1 MVVKLLFF
9 DNIAFT
15 MEPGNMSKRKELL
28 IALLKDS
35 DPDVVNAAAAALER
49 IENRQS
55 LDDVLEQLKKGDLA
69 EKIRAIYA
77 LGTIGGAGVLKPL
90 VYCASRPE
98 EDIRSAAVEVLGELA
113 ERSTLPVILEKLKD
127 DNSAIRAKAIKALGN
142 FADRGLSP
150 HLIPFLEAGDGLTDI
165 EAALALAKTGDHLLE
180 ERFIALASSPV
191 AATRAAAATALGM
204 INPA

>member
-1 MVVKLLFF
+1 
-9 DNIAFT
+9 
-15 MEPGNMSKRKELL
+15 MEPSIMSKRKELL
-28 IALLKDS
+28 IGMLKDS

-49 IENRQS
+49 LESRQS
-55 LDDVLEQLKKGDLA
+55 LDEVLDQLKKGGLA

-98 EDIRSAAVEVLGELA
+98 EDIRSAAVEVLGDLA
-113 ERSTLPVILEKLKD
+113 ERSTLPALLEKLND

-142 FADRGLSP
+142 FADRGLNI
-150 HLIPFLEAGDGLTDI
+150 HLLPFLKAGDGLTDV
-165 EAALALAKTGDHLLE
+165 EAVLALAKTSDTLLE
-180 ERFIALASSPV
+180 ERFIALASSPI